1 MGRTFVLSGKA
12 YSVNSPSGEASQ
24 VLDQEDQS
32 PWSMQA
38 QDGSQSE
45 IQSQTPKKLIG
56 NLEEHEEE
64 QEEPVIVSRNF
75 PSRKD
80 FQSKPGQASPMSV
93 LNGLHEVSG
102 ISGGIGW
109 MRATEERKSP
119 MANKSLA
126 PLLTRT
132 FKNLEEDEEEQEEPV
147 SVSRKDFQSKPGQAS
162 PMSVLNGLHEVS
174 GISGGIGW
182 MRATEERK
190 SPMHT
195 AKMANRAKMHTAP
208 RAFKELLGK
217 TGADETGNKTRELQR
232 TFSNA
237 SDVTNTSLGSILDG
251 AKPRPAKVNITGFTD
266 DLTRRVFEGSLDSLA
281 LECNACIEEN
291 VAVPVKRKCD
301 DEAEAAEKHQK
312 KQKMMADKSGC
323 CKDAA

>member
-93 LNGLHEVSG
+93 LNGLC
-102 ISGGIGW
+102 
-109 MRATEERKSP
+109 
-119 MANKSLA
+119 
-126 PLLTRT
+126 
-132 FKNLEEDEEEQEEPV
+132 
-147 SVSRKDFQSKPGQAS
+147 
-162 PMSVLNGLHEVS
+162 EVS